1 MARAPASPPQRRRRS
16 PPRSPS
22 KSETRAEKTSLLELL
37 DDELD
42 EYTVGDWR
50 ARNLRLTEILS
61 ELGLY
66 DTDAVPYEAHRL
78 LTDSLIHVLN
88 GAATDP
94 QNAGHVR
101 AQNENVLHYG

>member
-1 MARAPASPPQRRRRS
+1 MARAPATPHPKRRRKLPARA
-16 PPRSPS
+16 PS
-22 KSETRAEKTSLLELL
+22 KTEFRPDPPSLLALL

-50 ARNLRLTEILS
+50 SRNLRLTEILS

-66 DTDAVPYEAHRL
+66 DQDAVPYEAHRM

-101 AQNENVLHYG
+101 AQN